1 MAEPLLA
8 AGGLA
13 AFDAAVGKLL
23 AKLFPDQCDEFSKVY
38 MEFAVCGRK
47 RQPQRHREGGPCHH
61 GEHGGHGEKTRITEE
76 KQKSISVISVSSV
89 VISLLCVF
97 VSLWWTQPTP
107 TPNSRSRPRVRFK
120 LAELSFQLPLQ
131 ARFFAA
137 IEKLLA

>member
-23 AKLFPDQCDEFSKVY
+23 AKLFPGQCDEFSKVY

-47 RQPQRHREGGPCHH
+47 RQPQRHGEGGPCHH
-61 GEHGGHGEKTRITEE
+61 GEHRGHGEKTRITEE

-89 VISLLCVF
+89 VISLLCVS
-97 VSLWWTQPTP
+97 VVDPTTP

-131 ARFFAA
+131 TRLFAA